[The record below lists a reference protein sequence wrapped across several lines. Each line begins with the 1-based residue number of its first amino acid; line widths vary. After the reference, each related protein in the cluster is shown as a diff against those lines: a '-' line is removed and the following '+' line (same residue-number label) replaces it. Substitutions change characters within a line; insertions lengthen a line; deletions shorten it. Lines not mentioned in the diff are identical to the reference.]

1 MEAEQTHSFNQKLS
15 QWIASQGF
23 WFQLRHS
30 MSGGGG
36 WAMTFNHL
44 MRLAFK
50 LLIAL
55 LVAAGGFGLYLV
67 KRVTSPAFIQSLNSG
82 LAEGLGGTEAKVLD
96 FMRAQGEVQVRRVG
110 VEGGDKSFFRS
121 LDAGNL
127 RFRMGLTDGLA
138 GTWDAGTLI
147 AKWMEIDLK
156 AGANSPEEAKALG
169 EALFRQWPGF
179 RFSSLEVDEA
189 TFRWGFSQR
198 TQGRIE
204 RSHMVATRSID
215 GWRLVFK
222 GGTISQNWMKNLAI
236 LEMVVE
242 IGSGGLKVTKGEFK
256 VGGGDV
262 IFREVAVTGG
272 EKPVVSGVAEVTKVN
287 LSAFVPVAV
296 EPFVEGVIS
305 GNFAISGSTN
315 SVDGIRFE
323 GDVTLGGGN
332 QISLREKLELLNA
345 LSVVDVYNSYH
356 KVPFDRGSFHLK
368 TGGGAMELSRVDL
381 RAGELMTMQGRVQI
395 RFPKDEEM
403 VGPDGTP
410 LSSQFA
416 PVFDPAAA
424 STGAAKGKD
433 ITLEKAAKAAAEE
446 TGGDMAIFERRAQER
461 IDDQLVKEEMERR
474 SRSLRCEGGVRITIP
489 GDAFD
494 RAAVLRETFP
504 VDPSNGR
511 IAIDVPVQ
519 GTLFE
524 VTRRQADE
532 LRELGTRR

>member
-1 MEAEQTHSFNQKLS
+1 MEVEPTHSFNQKLS

-44 MRLAFK
+44 LRLAFK
-50 LLIAL
+50 LFVAL
-55 LVAAGGFGLYLV
+55 LIAAGGFGLYLV
-67 KRVTSPAFIQSLNSG
+67 KRVSSPAFIQSLNTG

-110 VEGGDKSFFRS
+110 VEGGEKSFFRS

-127 RFRMGLTDGLA
+127 RFKMGLTDGLA
-138 GTWDAGTLI
+138 GHWDAGTLI
-147 AKWMEIDLK
+147 AKWMEVDLK

-169 EALFRQWPGF
+169 EALFRQWSGF

-198 TQGRIE
+198 TQGRIDQ
-204 RSHMVATRSID
+204 SHMVATRSID

-222 GGTISQNWMKNLAI
+222 GGTFSQNWMKELAI
-236 LEMVVE
+236 VEMVVE
-242 IGSGGLKVTKGEFK
+242 IDPSGLKVTKGEFK
-256 VGGGDV
+256 RSGGDV

-272 EKPVVSGVAEVTKVN
+272 EKPSVGGVVEVSKVD
-287 LSAFVPVAV
+287 LSAFVPAAV
-296 EPFVEGVIS
+296 SPLVEGVVS
-305 GNFAISGSTN
+305 GNFTLSGSTN
-315 SVDGIRFE
+315 SVDGVRFE

-356 KVPFDRGSFHLK
+356 KVSFDRGSFHLK
-368 TGGGAMELSRVDL
+368 SGGGAVELSRVDL
-381 RAGELMTMQGRVQI
+381 RAGDLMTIQGRVQI
-395 RFPKDEEM
+395 RFPRDEEM
-403 VGPDGTP
+403 LGPDGAP
-410 LSSQFA
+410 LASQLA
-416 PVFDPAAA
+416 PVFDQAP
-424 STGAAKGKD
+424 SPNGAAKVKD
-433 ITLEKAAKAAAEE
+433 ITLEKAAKAAAGES
-446 TGGDMAIFERRAQER
+446 GDMAIFERRAQER
-461 IDDQLVKEEMERR
+461 IDEQLLKEEMERR

-511 IAIDVPVQ
+511 IAIDVPLQ

>member
-1 MEAEQTHSFNQKLS
+1 MEVEPTHSFNQKLS

-44 MRLAFK
+44 LRLAFK
-50 LLIAL
+50 LFVAL
-55 LVAAGGFGLYLV
+55 LIAAGGFGLYLV
-67 KRVTSPAFIQSLNSG
+67 KRVSSPAFIESLNVG

-110 VEGGDKSFFRS
+110 VEGGEKSFFRS

-127 RFRMGLTDGLA
+127 RFKMGLTDGLA
-138 GTWDAGTLI
+138 GNWDAGTLI
-147 AKWMEIDLK
+147 AKWMEVDLK

-169 EALFRQWPGF
+169 EALFRQWSGF

-198 TQGRIE
+198 TQGRIDQ
-204 RSHMVATRSID
+204 SHMVATRSID

-222 GGTISQNWMKNLAI
+222 GGTFSQNWMKELAI
-236 LEMVVE
+236 VEMVVE
-242 IGSGGLKVTKGEFK
+242 IDPSGLKVTKGEFK
-256 VGGGDV
+256 RSGGDV
-262 IFREVAVTGG
+262 IFREVAVAGG
-272 EKPVVSGVAEVTKVN
+272 EKPVVGGVVEVSKVD
-287 LSAFVPVAV
+287 LSAFVPAAVA
-296 EPFVEGVIS
+296 PLVEGVVS
-305 GNFAISGSTN
+305 GNFTLSGSTN
-315 SVDGIRFE
+315 SVDGVRFE

-356 KVPFDRGSFHLK
+356 KVSFDRGSFHLK
-368 TGGGAMELSRVDL
+368 SGGGAVELSRVDL
-381 RAGELMTMQGRVQI
+381 RAGELMTIQGRLQI
-395 RFPKDEEM
+395 RFPRDEEM
-403 VGPDGTP
+403 LGPDGAP
-410 LSSQFA
+410 LASQFA
-416 PVFDPAAA
+416 PVFDQPA
-424 STGAAKGKD
+424 SPNVAAKGKD
-433 ITLEKAAKAAAEE
+433 ITLEKAAKAAAGES
-446 TGGDMAIFERRAQER
+446 GDMAIFERRAQER
-461 IDDQLVKEEMERR
+461 IDEQLLKEEMERR

-511 IAIDVPVQ
+511 IAIDVPLQ

>member
-1 MEAEQTHSFNQKLS
+1 MDVEPTHSFDQKLN

-36 WAMTFNHL
+36 WAMTINHL
-44 MRLAFK
+44 MRLSLKLFVA
-50 LLIAL
+50 LLIAG
-55 LVAAGGFGLYLV
+55 AGFGIYLV
-67 KRVTSPAFIQSLNSG
+67 QRVASPRFIASLNTE

-110 VEGGDKSFFRS
+110 VEGGEKSFFRS

-127 RFRMGLTDGLA
+127 RFKMTLIDGLA
-138 GTWDAGTLI
+138 GDWDAGTLV

-156 AGANSPEEAKALG
+156 AGANSGEEAKALG
-169 EALFRQWPGF
+169 EALFRQWDGF

-189 TFRWGFSQR
+189 TLRWGFSQR
-198 TQGRIE
+198 TQGRID
-204 RSHMVATRSID
+204 RSHMVATRSIA
-215 GWRLVFK
+215 GWRLVFT
-222 GGTISQNWMKNLAI
+222 GGTFSQNWMKDLAI
-236 LEMVVE
+236 VEMVVE
-242 IGSGGLKVTKGEFK
+242 IDPSGLKVTKGEFK
-256 VGGGDV
+256 RSGGDV
-262 IFREVAVTGG
+262 IFRDVAVTGG
-272 EKPVVSGVAEVTKVN
+272 EKPVLGGVIEVNKVD
-287 LSAFVPVAV
+287 LSSFVPAAV
-296 EPFVEGVIS
+296 SSLVEGVIS
-305 GNFAISGSTN
+305 GNFTLSGSTN
-315 SVDGIRFE
+315 SVDGVHFE

-356 KVPFDRGSFHLK
+356 KVAFDRGSFHLK
-368 TGGGAMELSRVDL
+368 SGGGAVELSRVDL

-395 RFPKDEEM
+395 RFPRDEEM
-403 VGPDGTP
+403 LKPDGSP

-416 PVFDPAAA
+416 PVFDREP
-424 STGAAKGKD
+424 SSVDSAAKGKD
-433 ITLEKAAKAAAEE
+433 ITLEKAAKAAAGES
-446 TGGDMAIFERRAQER
+446 GGMAIFERRAQER
-461 IDDQLVKEEMERR
+461 IDEQLLKEEMERR

-504 VDPSNGR
+504 VDPSSGR
-511 IAIDVPVQ
+511 IAIDVPLQ